1 MNTETK
7 NREIISKNKSYIT
20 GTRLPFVSASV
31 LPAILG
37 AVWCW
42 TYGDEFHLLNALLGV
57 LGVCFL
63 HLGANT
69 LNDYFDW
76 EESDKINRFPT
87 PFSGGSRSRI
97 EHILTRKTFLSM
109 SIIFFILAAASGVT
123 LILLGRPSIVL
134 IGTIGG
140 LCGLL
145 YSMKPF
151 SFQARGLGEFIIFLA
166 FGPLITLGMGY
177 VNFGV
182 LKPEYFLIEVPN
194 GFVVANILWINE
206 FPDYE
211 ADKNAGKRNL
221 VVRLGTSLSR
231 YGYIALESL
240 FYISV
245 ILLVFMK
252 LYPLWSFLIFLSI
265 PLAVKTSKL
274 MWKNHA
280 DPVAIIPAQGGT
292 IQFQMITAVVTI
304 ASFILDKF
312 L

>member
-1 MNTETK
+1 VA
-7 NREIISKNKSYIT
+7 ISKNKSYII

-42 TYGDEFHLLNALLGV
+42 VYGKEFHPLQALLGV
-57 LGVCFL
+57 LGVFFL

-76 EESDKINRFPT
+76 DESDRINKYPT

-97 EHILTRKTFLSM
+97 ENILTKKNFLYM
-109 SIIFFILAAASGVT
+109 SIIFFLFASAAGMFLIILDR
-123 LILLGRPSIVL
+123 LLVLL

-140 LCGLL
+140 LCGIL

-151 SFQARGLGEFIIFLA
+151 SLQSRGLGEIIIFFA

-177 VNFGV
+177 INFGV
-182 LKPEYFLIEVPN
+182 FKPEYFLIGIPN

-211 ADKNAGKRNL
+211 ADRNAGKWNL
-221 VVRLGTSLSR
+221 VVRMGTSYAR
-231 YGYIALESL
+231 FGYILMESFL
-240 FYISV
+240 YLSV
-245 ILLVFMK
+245 FFLIIRK
-252 LYPLWSFLIFLSI
+252 IYPLWSLVILLSI
-265 PLAVKTSKL
+265 PLALKTTHH

-280 DPVAIIPAQGGT
+280 DPVAVIPAQAGT
-292 IQFQMITAVVTI
+292 IQFQMMTAVLTI
-304 ASFILDKF
+304 GSFILDKVM
-312 L
+312 